1 MKFSKSLLEEIK
13 SKIEISDIVGKRV
26 VLQKRGKEFV
36 GLSPFQNEKTPSFT
50 VNNEKQ
56 FYHCFSSNKHGDIFT
71 FLVEVEGL
79 SFPQAV
85 EQLAD
90 QAGVEI
96 ITLSK
101 DEEKKIDG
109 RKKLNSVMELAND
122 FFMDNLLN
130 DNRALAYLND
140 RGINK
145 DIILEYQIGYA
156 NDSFSTLNNYLLEKG
171 ISNEDILLTGLII
184 KSDKKKNSFY
194 DRYRDRIIFPITN
207 TYGKIVGFGGRVIN
221 EDNKPK
227 YMNSPETELFHK
239 GNLLYNY
246 SNIKSPIKEIDNL
259 VVVEGYMDAI
269 SLCSKGFKNVVAPL
283 GTAMT
288 EKQLN
293 LIWDLVD
300 SPIIC
305 FDGDK
310 AGKNASERVIELA
323 VANLKPGKNIRFIN
337 LNDGL
342 DPDDYVNKNGIKS
355 FFNLVENSTPLN
367 QQIWKNFLKRADIS
381 TPEGKANL
389 EKELRLVLMQID
401 DKNIRKHYGFY
412 FKESLDKLF
421 HKDRKNPIFYN
432 KENKLNLFDKVK
444 IKDSK
449 VGSGETIPSGLETL
463 LISGILIYPEII
475 EINFEN
481 FESFIIDHKLL
492 NQIRDEIIEF
502 SSSKS
507 TYDLEKVKEFIDKNY
522 EEILRKELKFSKK
535 YWSNY
540 KNSTIETISS
550 IWFEI
555 FEDDQHIKS
564 LNIEINNFDK
574 NVKNDNS
581 EKRLINILEK
591 KDIELKKI
599 TEKYGQ

>member
-1 MKFSKSLLEEIK
+1 MKFSKSLLDDIK

-26 VLQKRGKEFV
+26 ALQKRGKEFV

-85 EQLAD
+85 EQLAE

-96 ITLSK
+96 RTLTK
-101 DEEKKIDG
+101 DEEKKIGG
-109 RKKLNSVMELAND
+109 RKKLNSIMEMAND
-122 FFMDNLLN
+122 FFMNNLLSN
-130 DNRALAYLND
+130 NRALKYLSN

-156 NDSFSTLNNYLLEKG
+156 IDSFSSLNDYLLGKG
-171 ISNEDILLTGLII
+171 LSNDDILLTGLII

-227 YMNSPETELFHK
+227 YMNSPETEIFHK

-246 SNIKSPIKEIDNL
+246 SNIKSPNKEIKNL

-288 EKQLN
+288 ERQLN
-293 LIWDLVD
+293 LIWSLVD

-310 AGKNASERVIELA
+310 AGKNAAERVIELA
-323 VANLKPGKNIRFIN
+323 VPNLKPGKNIRFIN

-355 FFNLVENSTPLN
+355 FFSLAEDSTPLN
-367 QQIWKNFLKRADIS
+367 EQIWKNYFKRADVS

-389 EKELRLVLMQID
+389 EKELRSILMQIN
-401 DKNIRKHYGFY
+401 DKNIRKHYGLY
-412 FKESLDKLF
+412 FKESMNSVFYDNKSSPIRYDK
-421 HKDRKNPIFYN
+421 K
-432 KENKLNLFDKVK
+432 NKLNTFDKIK
-444 IKDSK
+444 IRDSK

-463 LISGILIYPEII
+463 LVSGILIYPEILENNI
-475 EINFEN
+475 EN
-481 FESFIIDHKLL
+481 FESSVIDHKLL
-492 NQIRDEIIEF
+492 SQIRDEIIDF
-502 SSSKS
+502 LSKGI
-507 TYDLEKVKEFIDKNY
+507 TYNLVEIRSFIDRNY
-522 EEILRKELKFSKK
+522 SEILIKELKFSKK

-550 IWFEI
+550 IWVEI

-564 LNIEINNFDK
+564 LDIEINNFDK
-574 NVKNDNS
+574 NVKSDSN
-581 EKRLINILEK
+581 EKRLISILEK

>member
-1 MKFSKSLLEEIK
+1 MKFSKSLLDDIK

-26 VLQKRGKEFV
+26 ALQKRGKEFV

-85 EQLAD
+85 EQLAE

-96 ITLSK
+96 RTLTK
-101 DEEKKIDG
+101 DEEKKIGG
-109 RKKLNSVMELAND
+109 RKKLNSIMEMAND
-122 FFMDNLLN
+122 FFMNNLLS
-130 DNRALAYLND
+130 DNRALKYLSN
-140 RGINK
+140 RGIKK

-156 NDSFSTLNNYLLEKG
+156 IDSFSSLNDYLLGKG
-171 ISNEDILLTGLII
+171 LSNDDILLTGLII

-227 YMNSPETELFHK
+227 YMNSPETEIFHK

-246 SNIKSPIKEIDNL
+246 SNIKSPNKEIKNL

-288 EKQLN
+288 ERQLN
-293 LIWDLVD
+293 LIWSLVD

-310 AGKNASERVIELA
+310 AGKNAAERVIELA
-323 VANLKPGKNIRFIN
+323 VPNLKPGKNIRFIN

-355 FFNLVENSTPLN
+355 FFSLAEDSTPLN
-367 QQIWKNFLKRADIS
+367 EQIWKNYFKRADVS

-389 EKELRLVLMQID
+389 EKELRSILMQIN
-401 DKNIRKHYGFY
+401 DKNIRKHYGLY
-412 FKESLDKLF
+412 FKESMNSVFYDNKSSPIRYDK
-421 HKDRKNPIFYN
+421 K
-432 KENKLNLFDKVK
+432 NKLNTFDKIK
-444 IKDSK
+444 IRDSK

-463 LISGILIYPEII
+463 LVSGILIYPEILENNI
-475 EINFEN
+475 EN
-481 FESFIIDHKLL
+481 FESSVIDHKLL
-492 NQIRDEIIEF
+492 SQIRDEIIDF
-502 SSSKS
+502 LSKGI
-507 TYDLEKVKEFIDKNY
+507 TYNLVEIKSFIDRNY
-522 EEILRKELKFSKK
+522 SEILIKELKFSKK

-550 IWFEI
+550 IWVEI

-564 LNIEINNFDK
+564 LDIEINNFDK
-574 NVKNDNS
+574 NVKSDSN
-581 EKRLINILEK
+581 EKRLISILEK

>member
-1 MKFSKSLLEEIK
+1 MKFSKSLLDDIK

-26 VLQKRGKEFV
+26 ALQKRGKEFV

-85 EQLAD
+85 EQLAE

-96 ITLSK
+96 RTLTK

-109 RKKLNSVMELAND
+109 RKKLNSIMEMAND
-122 FFMDNLLN
+122 FFMNNLLS
-130 DNRALAYLND
+130 DNRALKYLSN

-156 NDSFSTLNNYLLEKG
+156 IDSFSSLNDYLLGKG
-171 ISNEDILLTGLII
+171 LSNDDILLTGLII

-227 YMNSPETELFHK
+227 YMNSPETEIFHK

-246 SNIKSPIKEIDNL
+246 SNIKSPIKEIKNL

-288 EKQLN
+288 ERQLN
-293 LIWDLVD
+293 LIWGLVD

-310 AGKNASERVIELA
+310 AGKNAAERVIELA
-323 VANLKPGKNIRFIN
+323 VPNLKPGKNIRFIN

-355 FFNLVENSTPLN
+355 FSRLAEDSTPLN
-367 QQIWKNFLKRADIS
+367 EQIWKNYFKRTDIS

-389 EKELRLVLMQID
+389 EKQLRSILMQIN
-401 DKNIRKHYGFY
+401 DKNIRKHYGLY
-412 FKESLDKLF
+412 FKESMNNVFYDDKSP
-421 HKDRKNPIFYN
+421 PIRYD
-432 KENKLNLFDKVK
+432 KKNKLNTFDKIK
-444 IKDSK
+444 IRDSK

-463 LISGILIYPEII
+463 LVSGILIYPEILENNI
-475 EINFEN
+475 EN
-481 FESFIIDHKLL
+481 FESSVIDHKLL
-492 NQIRDEIIEF
+492 SQIRDEIIDFF
-502 SSSKS
+502 SKGI
-507 TYDLEKVKEFIDKNY
+507 TYNLEEIKDFIDKNY
-522 EEILRKELKFSKK
+522 TEILIKELKFSKK
-535 YWSNY
+535 YWSNH

-550 IWFEI
+550 IWVEI

-564 LNIEINNFDK
+564 LDIEINNFDK
-574 NVKNDNS
+574 NVKSDSN
-581 EKRLINILEK
+581 EKRLISILEK

>member
-1 MKFSKSLLEEIK
+1 MKFSKSLLDEIK
-13 SKIEISDIVGKRV
+13 NKIEISDIVGKRV

-71 FLVEVEGL
+71 FLVDVEGL

-85 EQLAD
+85 EQLAEE
-90 QAGVEI
+90 AGVELRAL
-96 ITLSK
+96 TK
-101 DEEKKIDG
+101 EEEKKISS
-109 RKKLNSVMELAND
+109 RKKIYSIMEMANK
-122 FFMDNLLN
+122 FFINNLLN
-130 DNRALAYLND
+130 DNRALSYLEG

-145 DIILEYQIGYA
+145 EVISEYQIGYA
-156 NDSFSTLNNYLLEKG
+156 KNNFSSLHMHLLDKG
-171 ISNEDILLTGLII
+171 LPNEDILLAGLII
-184 KSDKKKNSFY
+184 KSEKKKNNYY

-221 EDNKPK
+221 KDDKPK
-227 YMNSPETELFHK
+227 YMNSPETEIFHK

-246 SNIKSPIKEIDNL
+246 SNIKSPIKDIDNL

-269 SLCSKGFKNVVAPL
+269 SLCSQSFKNVVAPL
-283 GTAMT
+283 GTALT
-288 EKQLN
+288 ERQLN

-310 AGKNASERVIELA
+310 AGKKAAERVIELA
-323 VANLKPGKNIRFIN
+323 IKNLKPGKNIRFIN
-337 LNDGL
+337 LDDDL
-342 DPDDYVNKNGIKS
+342 DPDDYVKKNGIKS
-355 FFNLVENSTPLN
+355 FFRIANDSISLN
-367 QQIWKNFLKRADIS
+367 DQIWRNFLNKIDIS

-389 EKELRLVLMQID
+389 EKELRSILKLIG
-401 DKNIRKHYGFY
+401 DKSIRKHYGLF
-412 FKESLDKLF
+412 FKECLDK
-421 HKDRKNPIFYN
+421 IFYN
-432 KENKLNLFDKVK
+432 NKENFMPLNRKNKSNIFDKIK

-449 VGSGETIPSGLETL
+449 VGSGEKIPSGLETL
-463 LISGILIYPEII
+463 LIAGILIYPELI
-475 EINFEN
+475 EKNIEN
-481 FESFIIDHKLL
+481 FESLIINHNLL
-492 NQIRDEIIEF
+492 DQVRNEVVDLYISE
-502 SSSKS
+502 KS
-507 TYDLEKVKEFIDKNY
+507 PDLTKIKEFIISNY
-522 EEILRKELKFSKK
+522 DEILKKELKFSKN

-550 IWFEI
+550 VWVEI

-564 LNIEINNFDK
+564 IEIEINNFDM
-574 NVKNDNS
+574 NVKDDNN
-581 EKRLINILEK
+581 EKRLISILEK
-591 KDIELKKI
+591 KDFELKKI

>member
-1 MKFSKSLLEEIK
+1 MKFSTEILNEIK
-13 SKIEISDIVGKRV
+13 DKISVSQV
-26 VLQKRGKEFV
+26 VEKTVQLKKRGKEFV
-36 GLSPFQNEKTPSFT
+36 GLSPFTKERTPSFT
-50 VNNEKQ
+50 VNDEKQ

-85 EQLAD
+85 EQLAE

-96 ITLSK
+96 RTLTK

-109 RKKLNSVMELAND
+109 RKKLNSIMEMAND
-122 FFMDNLLN
+122 FFMNNLLS
-130 DNRALAYLND
+130 DNRALKYLSN
-140 RGINK
+140 RGIKK

-156 NDSFSTLNNYLLEKG
+156 IDSFSSLNDYLLGKG
-171 ISNEDILLTGLII
+171 LSNDDILLTGLII

-227 YMNSPETELFHK
+227 YMNSPETEIFHK

-246 SNIKSPIKEIDNL
+246 SNIKSPIKEIKNL

-288 EKQLN
+288 ERQLN
-293 LIWDLVD
+293 LIWSLVD

-310 AGKNASERVIELA
+310 AGKNAAERVIELA
-323 VANLKPGKNIRFIN
+323 VPNLKPGKNIRFIN

-355 FFNLVENSTPLN
+355 FFSLAEDSTPLN
-367 QQIWKNFLKRADIS
+367 EQIWKNYFKRADVS

-389 EKELRLVLMQID
+389 EKELRSILMQIN
-401 DKNIRKHYGFY
+401 DKNIRKHYGLY
-412 FKESLDKLF
+412 FKESMNSVFYDNKSSPIRYDK
-421 HKDRKNPIFYN
+421 K
-432 KENKLNLFDKVK
+432 NKLNTFDKIK
-444 IKDSK
+444 IRDSK

-463 LISGILIYPEII
+463 LVSGILIYPEILENNI
-475 EINFEN
+475 EN
-481 FESFIIDHKLL
+481 FESSVIDHKLL
-492 NQIRDEIIEF
+492 SQIRDEIIDF
-502 SSSKS
+502 LSKGI
-507 TYDLEKVKEFIDKNY
+507 TYNLVEIKSFIDRNY
-522 EEILRKELKFSKK
+522 SEILIKELKFSKK

-550 IWFEI
+550 IWVEI

-564 LNIEINNFDK
+564 LDIEINNFDK
-574 NVKNDNS
+574 NVKSDSN
-581 EKRLINILEK
+581 EKRLISILEK

>member
-1 MKFSKSLLEEIK
+1 MKFSKSLLDDIK

-26 VLQKRGKEFV
+26 ALQKRGKEFV

-85 EQLAD
+85 EQLAE

-96 ITLSK
+96 RALTK

-109 RKKLNSVMELAND
+109 RKKLNSIMEIAND
-122 FFMDNLLN
+122 FFMNNLLS
-130 DNRALAYLND
+130 DNRALTYLNK
-140 RGINK
+140 RGINR
-145 DIILEYQIGYA
+145 DIILKYQIGYA
-156 NDSFSTLNNYLLEKG
+156 KDSFSSLNNHLKEKG

-184 KSDKKKNSFY
+184 KSEKKKNSFY

-221 EDNKPK
+221 DSNKPK

-239 GNLLYNY
+239 GDLLYNY

-288 EKQLN
+288 LKQLN

-310 AGKNASERVIELA
+310 AGKNAAERVIELA
-323 VANLKPGKNIRFIN
+323 IPSLKPGKNVRFIN
-337 LNDGL
+337 LNDDL
-342 DPDDYVNKNGIKS
+342 DPDDYTNKNGIKS
-355 FFNLVENSTPLN
+355 FFNLVESSTPLN
-367 QQIWKNFLKRADIS
+367 QQIWKIFLNRADIS

-389 EKELRLVLMQID
+389 EKELRLVLMQINN
-401 DKNIRKHYGFY
+401 KNIRKHYGLY
-412 FKESLDKLF
+412 FKESMDKV
-421 HKDRKNPIFYN
+421 FYN
-432 KENKLNLFDKVK
+432 DKKSSIIYGKKNKLNSFDKVK

-449 VGSGETIPSGLETL
+449 VGSGEIIPSGLETL
-463 LISGILIYPEII
+463 LISGIIIYPEIL
-475 EINFEN
+475 EINYEN

-492 NQIRDEIIEF
+492 NKIRDEIIEF
-502 SSSKS
+502 LSSKV
-507 TYDLEKVKEFIDKNY
+507 TYDSKQIKEFIDKNY
-522 EEILRKELKFSKK
+522 EGILNKELKFSKK

-550 IWFEI
+550 IWVEI

-564 LNIEINNFDK
+564 LDIEINNFDK
-574 NVKNDNS
+574 NIKSDSN
-581 EKRLINILEK
+581 EKRLIKILEK
-591 KDIELKKI
+591 KDFELKKI

>member
-1 MKFSKSLLEEIK
+1 MKFSKSLLDEIK

-26 VLQKRGKEFV
+26 ILQKRGKEFI

-85 EQLAD
+85 EQLAE

-96 ITLSK
+96 RTLTK

-109 RKKLNSVMELAND
+109 RKKLNSIMEIAND
-122 FFMDNLLN
+122 FFMNNLLR
-130 DNRALAYLND
+130 DNRALNYLNN

-145 DIILEYQIGYA
+145 DIILEYKIGYA
-156 NDSFSTLNNYLLEKG
+156 KDSFSSLNDYLKAKG
-171 ISNEDILLTGLII
+171 ISNENILLAGLII
-184 KSDKKKNSFY
+184 KSEKKKDSFY

-207 TYGKIVGFGGRVIN
+207 IYGKIVGFGGRVIN

-227 YMNSPETELFHK
+227 YMNSPETEIFHK
-239 GNLLYNY
+239 GSLLYNY
-246 SNIKSPIKEIDNL
+246 SNIKSPIKKIENL

-293 LIWDLVD
+293 LIWGLVD

-310 AGKNASERVIELA
+310 AGKNAAARVIELA
-323 VANLKPGKNIRFIN
+323 IPHLKPGKNIRFIN
-337 LNDGL
+337 LNDDL
-342 DPDDYVNKNGIKS
+342 DPDDYVSKNGIKS
-355 FFNLVENSTPLN
+355 FFSLTKNSTPLN
-367 QQIWKNFLKRADIS
+367 QQIWKNFLNSADIS

-389 EKELRLVLMQID
+389 EKELRSILRQIS
-401 DKNIRKHYGFY
+401 DKDIRKHYGLY
-412 FKESLDKLF
+412 FKESMDKV
-421 HKDRKNPIFYN
+421 FYN
-432 KENKLNLFDKVK
+432 FEKQPIYYDKKNKFNSFDKFK

-449 VGSGETIPSGLETL
+449 VGSGEKIPSGLETL

-475 EINFEN
+475 EDNIEN
-481 FESFIIDHKLL
+481 FESCLINHKLL
-492 NQIRDEIIEF
+492 NQIRDEIINF
-502 SSSKS
+502 LSRVNS
-507 TYDLEKVKEFIDKNY
+507 YDLEEIKNFISREYGETLK
-522 EEILRKELKFSKK
+522 KELKFSKK

-550 IWFEI
+550 IWVEI

-564 LNIEINNFDK
+564 LDIEINNFDK
-574 NVKNDNS
+574 NVKNDSN

>member
-1 MKFSKSLLEEIK
+1 MKFSKSLLDEIK
-13 SKIEISDIVGKRV
+13 NKIEISDIVGKRV

-71 FLVEVEGL
+71 FLVDVEGL

-85 EQLAD
+85 EQLAE
-90 QAGVEI
+90 QAGVELRAL
-96 ITLSK
+96 TK
-101 DEEKKIDG
+101 EEEKKISS
-109 RKKLNSVMELAND
+109 RKKIYSIMEMANK
-122 FFMDNLLN
+122 FFINNLLS
-130 DNRALAYLND
+130 DNRALSYLEG

-145 DIILEYQIGYA
+145 EVISEYQIGYA
-156 NDSFSTLNNYLLEKG
+156 KNSFSSLHMHLLDKG
-171 ISNEDILLTGLII
+171 LSNEDILLAGLII
-184 KSDKKKNSFY
+184 KSEKKKNNYY

-221 EDNKPK
+221 KDDKPK
-227 YMNSPETELFHK
+227 YMNSPETEIFHK

-246 SNIKSPIKEIDNL
+246 SNIKSPIKDIDNL

-269 SLCSKGFKNVVAPL
+269 SLCSQSFKNVVAPL
-283 GTAMT
+283 GTALT
-288 EKQLN
+288 ERQLN

-310 AGKNASERVIELA
+310 AGKKAAERVIELA
-323 VANLKPGKNIRFIN
+323 IKNLKPGKNIRFIN
-337 LNDGL
+337 LDDNL
-342 DPDDYVNKNGIKS
+342 DPDDYVKKNGIKS
-355 FFNLVENSTPLN
+355 FFRIANDSIALN
-367 QQIWKNFLKRADIS
+367 DQIWRNFLNKIDIS

-389 EKELRLVLMQID
+389 ERELRSILRLIE
-401 DKNIRKHYGFY
+401 DKSIRKHYGLF
-412 FKESLDKLF
+412 FKECLDK
-421 HKDRKNPIFYN
+421 IFYN
-432 KENKLNLFDKVK
+432 NKENFMPLNRKNKSNIFDKIK

-449 VGSGETIPSGLETL
+449 VGSGEKIPSGLETL
-463 LISGILIYPEII
+463 LIAGILIYPELI
-475 EINFEN
+475 EKNIEN
-481 FESFIIDHKLL
+481 FESLIINHNLL
-492 NQIRDEIIEF
+492 DQVRNEVVDLYISE
-502 SSSKS
+502 KS
-507 TYDLEKVKEFIDKNY
+507 PDLTKIKEFIINNY
-522 EEILRKELKFSKK
+522 DEILKKELKFSKN

-550 IWFEI
+550 VWVEI

-564 LNIEINNFDK
+564 LEIEINNFDM
-574 NVKNDNS
+574 NVKDDNN
-581 EKRLINILEK
+581 EKRLISILEK
-591 KDIELKKI
+591 KDFELKKI

>member
-1 MKFSKSLLEEIK
+1 MKFSKSLLDDIK

-26 VLQKRGKEFV
+26 ALQKRGKEFV

-85 EQLAD
+85 EQLAE

-96 ITLSK
+96 RTLTK

-109 RKKLNSVMELAND
+109 RKKLNSIMEMAND
-122 FFMDNLLN
+122 FFMNNLLS
-130 DNRALAYLND
+130 DNRALKYLSN
-140 RGINK
+140 RGIKK

-156 NDSFSTLNNYLLEKG
+156 IDSFSSLNDYLLGKG
-171 ISNEDILLTGLII
+171 LSNDDILLTGLII

-227 YMNSPETELFHK
+227 YMNSPETEIFHK

-246 SNIKSPIKEIDNL
+246 SNIKSPNKEIKNL

-288 EKQLN
+288 ERQLN
-293 LIWDLVD
+293 LIWSLVD

-310 AGKNASERVIELA
+310 AGKNAAERVIELA
-323 VANLKPGKNIRFIN
+323 VPNLKPGKNIRFIN

-355 FFNLVENSTPLN
+355 FFSLAEDSTPLN
-367 QQIWKNFLKRADIS
+367 EQIWKNYFKRADVS

-389 EKELRLVLMQID
+389 EKELRSILMQIN
-401 DKNIRKHYGFY
+401 DKNIRKHYGLY
-412 FKESLDKLF
+412 FKESMNNVFYDNKSSPIRYDK
-421 HKDRKNPIFYN
+421 K
-432 KENKLNLFDKVK
+432 NKLNTFDKIK
-444 IKDSK
+444 IRDSK

-463 LISGILIYPEII
+463 LVSGILIYPEILENNI
-475 EINFEN
+475 EN
-481 FESFIIDHKLL
+481 FESSIIDHKLL
-492 NQIRDEIIEF
+492 SQIRDEIIDF
-502 SSSKS
+502 LSKGI
-507 TYDLEKVKEFIDKNY
+507 TYNLEEIKDFIDKNY
-522 EEILRKELKFSKK
+522 TEILIKELKFSKK

-550 IWFEI
+550 IWVEI

-564 LNIEINNFDK
+564 LEIELNNFDM
-574 NVKNDNS
+574 NVKDDNN
-581 EKRLINILEK
+581 EKRLISILEK
-591 KDIELKKI
+591 KDFELKKI